1 MKHYISLEELKD
13 LDQTKSHLRSQG
25 LSDYQASAVAVQMR
39 QAATPVKRFEA
50 SRPKSNL
57 TPQMYAELKVLLN
70 L

>member
-1 MKHYISLEELKD
+1 MNYYTNLDQLKD
-13 LDQTKSHLRSQG
+13 PDKTLHHLKSQG
-25 LSDYQASAVAVQMR
+25 LSDYQASAVALQMR
-39 QAATPVKRFEA
+39 QAATTVKRFEA

>member
-1 MKHYISLEELKD
+1 MKYYTR
-13 LDQTKSHLRSQG
+13 LDQLENPDTLIPHLKSQG
-25 LSDYQASAVAVQMR
+25 LSDYQASAVALQMR
-39 QAATPVKRFEA
+39 QAATTVKRFEA